1 MDGKEEDV
9 VFAEAPADLVH
20 SAAALGKGDV
30 GLFRNQERGVVAE
43 SGEAG
48 VDALGDETVV
58 VKFAE
63 DPVGAAFA
71 GRFDAVAVVD

>member
-1 MDGKEEDV
+1 MELERGV
-9 VFAEAPADLVH
+9 VLF
-20 SAAALGKGDV
+20 GDV
-30 GLFRNQERGVVAE
+30 RHRDGDGQRGVVAE
-43 SGEAG
+43 SCEAG